1 VRMPYGP
8 RTNRRLRRRAIELL
22 DDELERIR
30 LLGPA
35 GVREMADHS
44 PLDAA
49 REELTVTARVDDEGE
64 RLLVLVEV
72 WSGRRVFATGGFA
85 MLADGST
92 VTPH

>member
-1 VRMPYGP
+1 MPHGP

-30 LLGPA
+30 VLGAA
-35 GVREMADHS
+35 GVREMAAHS

-49 REELTVTARVDDEGE
+49 RDELTVTARVDDEGE

-85 MLADGST
+85 MLPDGST

>member
-1 VRMPYGP
+1 VPGP

-30 LLGPA
+30 AIGPDS
-35 GVREMADHS
+35 VREMARHS

-49 REELTVTARVDDEGE
+49 RDELTVTAKVDDEGE

-85 MLADGST
+85 MLPDGST
-92 VTPH
+92 HTPD

>member
-1 VRMPYGP
+1 VPGP
-8 RTNRRLRRRAIELL
+8 RTRRRLRRRAIELL

-30 LLGPA
+30 GVGPG
-35 GVREMADHS
+35 GVREMATHS

-49 REELTVTARVDDEGE
+49 RDELTVTARVEDEGE

-85 MLADGST
+85 MLPDGT
-92 VTPH
+92 TQTPH

>member
-1 VRMPYGP
+1 MPGP
-8 RTNRRLRRRAIELL
+8 RQNRRLRRRAIQLL

-30 LLGPA
+30 AIGPG
-35 GVREMADHS
+35 GVREMASHS

-72 WSGRRVFATGGFA
+72 WSGRRIFATGGFA
-85 MLADGST
+85 MFEDGT
-92 VTPH
+92 TETPH

>member
-1 VRMPYGP
+1 MPGP
-8 RTNRRLRRRAIELL
+8 RTNRRLRRRALLLL

-30 LLGPA
+30 ALGRA
-35 GVREMADHS
+35 GVREMAAHS

-49 REELTVTARVDDEGE
+49 RDELTVTARVDDEGE

-85 MLADGST
+85 MLPDGST
-92 VTPH
+92 HTPH

>member
-1 VRMPYGP
+1 MPGP

-30 LLGPA
+30 AIGPS
-35 GVREMADHS
+35 GVREMAAHS

-49 REELTVTARVDDEGE
+49 RDELTVTARVDPEGQK
-64 RLLVLVEV
+64 LLVLVEV

-85 MLADGST
+85 MFPDGT
-92 VTPH
+92 TETPH

>member
-1 VRMPYGP
+1 MPGP

-22 DDELERIR
+22 DDELGRIR
-30 LLGPA
+30 AIGPA
-35 GVREMADHS
+35 AVREMAAHS

-49 REELTVTARVDDEGE
+49 RDELTVTARVDDEGE

-85 MLADGST
+85 MVPDGT
-92 VTPH
+92 TYTPD

>member
-1 VRMPYGP
+1 MPHP
-8 RTNRRLRRRAIELL
+8 RANRRLRRRAIELL

-30 LLGPA
+30 AIGPG
-35 GVREMADHS
+35 GVREMAAHS

-49 REELTVTARVDDEGE
+49 RDELTVTARVDEEGE

-85 MLADGST
+85 MFADGT
-92 VTPH
+92 TYTPD

>member
-1 VRMPYGP
+1 MPGP
-8 RTNRRLRRRAIELL
+8 RTTRRLRRRAIELL

-30 LLGPA
+30 ALGFA
-35 GVREMADHS
+35 EVREMAAHS

-64 RLLVLVEV
+64 RLLVLVEI

-85 MLADGST
+85 MLPDGSAH
-92 VTPH
+92 TPH

>member
-1 VRMPYGP
+1 VPGP

-22 DDELERIR
+22 GDELDRIR
-30 LLGPA
+30 ALGPQ
-35 GVREMADHS
+35 GVREMARHS

-49 REELTVTARVDDEGE
+49 REELTVTARVNEEGE

-85 MLADGST
+85 MLPDGST
-92 VTPH
+92 YTPD

>member
-1 VRMPYGP
+1 MPGP

-22 DDELERIR
+22 DDELDRIR
-30 LLGPA
+30 AAGPA
-35 GVREMADHS
+35 AVREMAAHS

-49 REELTVTARVDDEGE
+49 RDELTVTAKVDEEGD

-85 MLADGST
+85 MLPDGST
-92 VTPH
+92 LTPH